1 MSTNDPDFYQAP
13 KFSPEPYA
21 ATPRQ
26 RGCFFYG
33 CIIASILA
41 VLMVILLA
49 LAAFFVYRTLNQLVD
64 QYTATEPRELPKVE
78 MPAEQ
83 RESLKDRVES
93 FRKSVEAGTPTEP
106 LVLTSNDLNALIE
119 ENPELKGKIYVAVEG
134 NKLKGQVSIPLEFL
148 GLSMVRG
155 RYLNGEAD
163 LKASLLDG
171 VLIVT
176 LDSIEVNGQRPPEQ
190 FLTSMRQ
197 QNLAKDAYKDPKN
210 AEMIRKLESL
220 EIKDGKIILKVR
232 AKPGVSSGA
241 AAAEKEMPD
250 SVLAPPPSSQPKDE
264 PPKNE
269 TPKPKDETPKPKVQL
284 QPSSAEAP
292 SPKS

>member
-13 KFSPEPYA
+13 KFSPEPSA
-21 ATPRQ
+21 AAPSQ

-41 VLMVILLA
+41 LLMVIFVAVIL
-49 LAAFFVYRTLNQLVD
+49 FFGYRFASQVVE
-64 QYTATEPRELPKVE
+64 QYTATTPRELPKVE

-93 FRKSVEAGTPTEP
+93 FRKAVEAGTPIEP
-106 LVLTSNDLNALIE
+106 LVLTSDDLNALIE
-119 ENPELKGKIYVAVEG
+119 ENPELKGKIYVKVEG
-134 NKLKGQVSIPLEFL
+134 DKLKGQVSFPLEIL
-148 GLSMVRG
+148 KISMVRG

-176 LDSIEVNGQRPPEQ
+176 VESIEVNGQQLPEE
-190 FLTSMRQ
+190 FMRGMRQ
-197 QNLAKDAYKDPKN
+197 QNLAKDAYKDEKSSS
-210 AEMIRKLESL
+210 MIRKLESL

-232 AKPGVSSGA
+232 AKAGVSSGA
-241 AAAEKEMPD
+241 AAAEKEMPVK
-250 SVLAPPPSSQPKDE
+250 VLAPPPSGQPKE
-264 PPKNE
+264 E
-269 TPKPKDETPKPKVQL
+269 FR
-284 QPSSAEAP
+284 
-292 SPKS
+292 